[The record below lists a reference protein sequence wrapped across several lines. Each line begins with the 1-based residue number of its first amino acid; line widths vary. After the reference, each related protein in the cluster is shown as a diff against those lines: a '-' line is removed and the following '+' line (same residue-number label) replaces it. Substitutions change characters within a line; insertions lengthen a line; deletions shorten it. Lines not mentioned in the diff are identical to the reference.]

1 MKVIY
6 QTVDG
11 SLFDTEE
18 QARAYEEKILSG
30 LKMWNRAGREVH
42 FTTEAFVLYMRDT
55 NANQLFFQLARDQ
68 EDDGVAG
75 LVEGEDDGL
84 FYFDEWNEEYR
95 YVDKD
100 MLCALTAACEYVN
113 KIKSENK
120 EKEGAN

>member
-6 QTVDG
+6 QTADG
-11 SLFDTEE
+11 FVFDTEE
-18 QARAYEEKILSG
+18 QARAHEEKILSG
-30 LKMWNRAGREVH
+30 LKMWNRAGHEVH
-42 FTTEAFVLYMRDT
+42 FTTEAFVVYMRDT

-68 EDDGVAG
+68 EDDGIAG

-84 FYFDEWNEEYR
+84 FYFDEWNGEYR
-95 YVDKD
+95 YVDND

-113 KIKSENK
+113 KMKK